1 MMETMAS
8 YQAQLELL
16 DKKLEREYESL
27 RTVEDQMTLLKEN
40 LTKEQKDMEMLEA
53 EGIMASFLKLMQRYE
68 GKLEKETLEYLGAKA
83 SYERALFLESDAK
96 GMISETELR
105 ISQVKEELSMYANA
119 LQAKKVA
126 FDQLNVE
133 SVVYTDYKSLSD
145 TEIRLNQDKVQLQ
158 EALTACESAIDTKD
172 KALSAIGSAK
182 SYSTWD
188 TWFGGGILVD
198 SMKYDAIEDMKI
210 EIEIL
215 GNQMKRL
222 EKEMADIGE
231 KYAIEVT
238 EIDGLTGFFDMF
250 FDDFFSAISVGSHL
264 DAQQIE
270 IDAISEPLDRLRV
283 SLIEK
288 LSENTIQ
295 LVQVN
300 DQLEKL
306 LMTDPKTTDLIL

>member
-1 MMETMAS
+1 METMAS
-8 YQAQLELL
+8 YQAQLELMA
-16 DKKLEREYESL
+16 KKLERESEGL
-27 RTVEDQMTLLKEN
+27 LAAENQVNVLKEN
-40 LTKEQKDMEMLEA
+40 LSKEQKDVEVLEA
-53 EGIMASFLKLMQRYE
+53 EGIMASFFKLMQRYE

-83 SYERALFLESDAK
+83 NYERALFLESDAK
-96 GMISETELR
+96 RLISETELR
-105 ISQVKEELSMYANA
+105 ISKVKEELSLYAVA
-119 LQAKKVA
+119 LQEKKAA
-126 FDQLNVE
+126 FEQL
-133 SVVYTDYKSLSD
+133 SVDSEAYTDYRNYSD
-145 TEIRLNQDKVQLQ
+145 TEVRLNHDKVQLQ
-158 EALTACESAIDTKD
+158 EALAACESAIDTKD
-172 KALSAIGSAK
+172 SALSAIGSAK

-188 TWFGGGILVD
+188 TWFGGGLLVD

-231 KYAIEVT
+231 KHAIEVT

-250 FDDFFSAISVGSHL
+250 FDDFFSALTVGSHL

-270 IDAISEPLDRLRV
+270 IDAISEPLDRLRA

-288 LSENTIQ
+288 LKENNMR

-300 DQLEKL
+300 DQLEQL
-306 LMTDPKTTDLIL
+306 LMADEKTTNLII